1 MSSSKSSI
9 ICIRR
14 TTIVNPDWSFMQL
27 GCWLIWAGCTA
38 CGFLK
43 TKIIFFF
50 HIFYIVQVGWLVAA
64 VAGGKVCFVTLKAN
78 WPKKSFVAFS
88 DFHNSI
94 EFEINSI
101 DAPPVQCNPQ
111 GQGLQAPYTPFL
123 CRPSLHP
130 TTTTN
135 SPWTQH
141 RAHILWGHKK
151 QICESAQKDQKSSL
165 ASLSCRF
172 KKPLEILVNLQLISN
187 SNSIWQ
193 LANPY
198 VISKEFS

>member
-1 MSSSKSSI
+1 MQRHTFGFSFRGFWGLSYSI
-9 ICIRR
+9 
-14 TTIVNPDWSFMQL
+14 TTEIHHHHNHRPWSITAIIALHHQS
-27 GCWLIWAGCTA
+27 WLNFCSWRFA
-38 CGFLK
+38 
-43 TKIIFFF
+43 
-50 HIFYIVQVGWLVAA
+50 
-64 VAGGKVCFVTLKAN
+64 AGGKVCFVTLKAN

-111 GQGLQAPYTPFL
+111 GQGLQAPYTPLL